1 MNLAFC
7 GLKHAHIKALYA
19 LCAENPD
26 VRVVGAWDD
35 DEGCRAA
42 AKAWLKAPFYST
54 LDELLNDESVE
65 IIAIGDAYGA
75 RGQEAIRALKAGRH
89 VLSDK
94 PLCTRMEELEEI
106 ERLAGEKN
114 LAVGCMLDLRFDPAL
129 RLARNLVRSGELGEI
144 HAVNFTGQ
152 HPLNYGTRP
161 LWYFD
166 RRLHG
171 GTFNDL
177 AIHGLDAASMIT
189 GLSYA
194 RTLCAR
200 QYNAFAREEPS
211 FPDCAQLMGEYE
223 NGAGLIADV
232 SYSAPAPTAFRLP
245 SYWRFSFWGEK
256 GMIEC
261 ALGAEKLLL
270 AQAGRDEL
278 RLLTAP
284 AVKETCLTELI
295 RQIRGEKTVF
305 PQRMLFD
312 STRTAL
318 EIQRSAYLSSGD

>member
-1 MNLAFC
+1 
-7 GLKHAHIKALYA
+7 
-19 LCAENPD
+19 
-26 VRVVGAWDD
+26 
-35 DEGCRAA
+35 
-42 AKAWLKAPFYST
+42 
-54 LDELLNDESVE
+54 
-65 IIAIGDAYGA
+65 
-75 RGQEAIRALKAGRH
+75 
-89 VLSDK
+89 
-94 PLCTRMEELEEI
+94 
-106 ERLAGEKN
+106 
-114 LAVGCMLDLRFDPAL
+114 MLDLRFDPAL

-177 AIHGLDAASMIT
+177 AIHGLDAVSMIT

-284 AVKETCLTELI
+284 AVKETYLTELI
-295 RQIRGEKTVF
+295 RQIRGEQTVF

>member
-7 GLKHAHIKALYA
+7 GLKHAHVGSLYA
-19 LCAENPD
+19 LCAQNPD
-26 VRVVGAWDD
+26 VRILGAW
-35 DEGCRAA
+35 EGEEAYRAA
-42 AKAWLKAPFYST
+42 ARAWMQAPFYPT
-54 LDELLNDESVE
+54 LDELLNDKEVDVVV
-65 IIAIGDAYGA
+65 IGDAYGA
-75 RGQEAIRALKAGRH
+75 RGQEAIRALKAGKH

-94 PLCTRMEELEEI
+94 PLCTRMEELREI
-106 ERLAGEKN
+106 ERIAGEGH

-129 RLARNLVRSGELGEI
+129 RLARNLVCSGELGEI
-144 HAVNFTGQ
+144 HAINFTGQ
-152 HPLNYGTRP
+152 HPLSYGTRP
-161 LWYFD
+161 SWYFD
-166 RRLHG
+166 AQLHG

-177 AIHGLDAASMIT
+177 AIHGLDAVSMIT

-200 QYNAFAREEPS
+200 QYNAFARKVSS

-232 SYSAPAPTAFRLP
+232 SYSAPARAAFRLP
-245 SYWRFSFWGEK
+245 SYWRFSFWGDK

-261 ALGAEKLLL
+261 ALGAGKLLL
-270 AQAGRDEL
+270 AQAGRDEI

-284 AVKETCLTELI
+284 KVKENCLTELI
-295 RQIRGEKTVF
+295 GQIRGESTVF

-318 EIQRSAYLSSGD
+318 EIQLSAEG

>member
-7 GLKHAHIKALYA
+7 GLKHAHVGSLYA
-19 LCAENPD
+19 LCAQNPD
-26 VRVVGAWDD
+26 VRILGAW
-35 DEGCRAA
+35 EGEEAYRAA
-42 AKAWLKAPFYST
+42 ARAWMQAPFYST
-54 LDELLNDESVE
+54 LDELLNDKEVE
-65 IIAIGDAYGA
+65 VVVIGDAYGA
-75 RGQEAIRALKAGRH
+75 RGQEAIRALKAGKH

-94 PLCTRMEELEEI
+94 PLCTRMVELKEI
-106 ERLAGEKN
+106 ERIAGDRH

-144 HAVNFTGQ
+144 HAINFTGQ

-161 LWYFD
+161 SWYFD
-166 RRLHG
+166 ARLHG

-177 AIHGLDAASMIT
+177 AIHGLDAVSMIT

-194 RTLCAR
+194 RTHCAR
-200 QYNAFAREEPS
+200 QYNAFAREVPS

-232 SYSAPAPTAFRLP
+232 SYSAPAQAAFRLP
-245 SYWRFSFWGEK
+245 SYWRFSFWGDK

-261 ALGAEKLLL
+261 TLGAEKLLL
-270 AQAGRDEL
+270 AQAGRDEI

-284 AVKETCLTELI
+284 KVRENCLTELI
-295 RQIRGEKTVF
+295 RQIRGESTAF

-318 EIQRSAYLSSGD
+318 EIQRSAEG